1 MNTTQNT
8 NDNFFTIE
16 NHKWIENYNKKEIQQ
31 EVAAKHHLEARN
43 NIGSEILKR
52 LEKIL
57 FQHQETLLL
66 QSKIRNK
73 Y

>member
-1 MNTTQNT
+1 MNTTQHINE
-8 NDNFFTIE
+8 NSFTLE
-16 NHKWIENYNKKEIQQ
+16 NQKWIDNYNKKESQL
-31 EVAAKHHLEARN
+31 ENAAKHHLEAKN
-43 NIGSEILKR
+43 NIGDEILKR